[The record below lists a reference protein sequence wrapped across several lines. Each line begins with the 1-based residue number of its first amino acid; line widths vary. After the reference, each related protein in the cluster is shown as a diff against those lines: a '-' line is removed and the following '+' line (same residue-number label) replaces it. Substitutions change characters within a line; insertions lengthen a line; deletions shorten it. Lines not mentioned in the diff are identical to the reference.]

1 MLSLLLFFIM
11 ALISLATTTPT
22 PVRTPPDLDN
32 LDPATF
38 KISHNGQDYILKG
51 TIQKVVAQMD
61 VLHPGFVANL
71 TARINEDRSVS
82 DRVKLDKR
90 DMNLPPDCIPVPG
103 WSWGNAAS
111 YWILE
116 DAVPYLKS
124 QPNQLLAQPGP
135 GWCTQISCNWNSGIY
150 WCNDVSSMIE
160 APYYF
165 LSVVC

>member
-22 PVRTPPDLDN
+22 AVRTPPSLDN

-61 VLHPGFVANL
+61 VLHPGFAANL
-71 TARINEDRSVS
+71 TAKINAERSLPDRA
-82 DRVKLDKR
+82 KLDKR
-90 DMNLPPDCIPVPG
+90 DPELPPYCIPVPG
-103 WSWGNAAS
+103 WSWDNAAS

-116 DAVPYLKS
+116 DGVPYLNS
-124 QPNQLLAQPGP
+124 LQYDLLALAGP
-135 GWCTQISCNWNSGIY
+135 GWCTQIYCMWNSGIY

-160 APYYF
+160 SSYYF
-165 LSVVC
+165 S